1 MAPVCMVLLLLLGG
15 FYVNTANIPAA
26 WRCISHL
33 SFVRWSFAGLAINE
47 FKGLT
52 LADCPEGASGCVKTG
67 EQVLARLSLDSLTL
81 SDALFGQVFLFLRY

>member
-1 MAPVCMVLLLLLGG
+1 MVLLLLLGG

-26 WRCISHL
+26 WRYISHL

-52 LADCPEGASGCVKTG
+52 LADCPEGEA
-67 EQVLARLSLDSLTL
+67 
-81 SDALFGQVFLFLRY
+81 